1 MRWELHGQRWASS
14 IKKYGRTALS
24 IFATAVPSDTLSG
37 RLRRQSLHRVKR
49 TSQSLCWLRLEALLE
64 RIVLKVWVLWS
75 SSKLLCLGKGIHA
88 TRIAEARTFVLIIK
102 LLARNNIVAALYV
115 IDEGGKAEV
124 LVVAKRY

>member
-1 MRWELHGQRWASS
+1 MWA
-14 IKKYGRTALS
+14 
-24 IFATAVPSDTLSG
+24 
-37 RLRRQSLHRVKR
+37 
-49 TSQSLCWLRLEALLE
+49 
-64 RIVLKVWVLWS
+64 LWS
-75 SSKLLCLGKGIHA
+75 SSKLLCLGKGIHT